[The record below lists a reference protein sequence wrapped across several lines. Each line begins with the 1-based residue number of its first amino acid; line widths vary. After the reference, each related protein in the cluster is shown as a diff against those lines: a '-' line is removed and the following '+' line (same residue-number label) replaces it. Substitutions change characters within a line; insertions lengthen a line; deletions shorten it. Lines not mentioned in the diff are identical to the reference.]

1 MDMSLR
7 KFWETVK
14 NREPG
19 VLQSMG
25 SQRLGHDLVTKQS
38 FCGLRPQGE
47 QRAAKNLSNHQEAP

>member
-7 KFWETVK
+7 KFWERVK

-38 FCGLRPQGE
+38 FCGLCTQGE
-47 QRAAKNLSNHQEAP
+47 QRAAKSLSDHQEAP